1 MQLLTPLQL
10 LIPSS
15 PIRQN
20 ITQKLHWQEQANL
33 LPEVMALQDEQEI
46 LAVSTP
52 CMFRS
57 SDRSTWRRQ
66 LSLLRARARELE
78 MLMFVWWSLLLC
90 FFAALL
96 LTLTSVLL
104 QELARRAAQD

>member
-1 MQLLTPLQL
+1 
-10 LIPSS
+10 
-15 PIRQN
+15 
-20 ITQKLHWQEQANL
+20 
-33 LPEVMALQDEQEI
+33 MALQDEQEI